1 MPEHDAAYPAVR
13 RNYADIYCSDDREY
27 CRIVDDGE
35 QLPGST
41 DLTLPPCVT
50 QPAAFGGPGRQ
61 AAQPALL
68 SCLTGA
74 ALGRCPG
81 RGKHLAPAPS
91 RRRSRHRQRRTR
103 RTGAWHSGVQRDA
116 G

>member
-13 RNYADIYCSDDREY
+13 RNYADICCSDNREY

-35 QLPGST
+35 QLPGFT

-50 QPAAFGGPGRQ
+50 QSAAFVGPGRR

-68 SCLTGA
+68 TASMASIVNRNNDFPCA
-74 ALGRCPG
+74 
-81 RGKHLAPAPS
+81 S
-91 RRRSRHRQRRTR
+91 F
-103 RTGAWHSGVQRDA
+103 
-116 G
+116 